1 MSRQPRSAQTRRA
14 LIRSAAQ
21 TFDEHGYPR
30 AKLTAI
36 SAGAGVSTGALH
48 FHFDTKAAVAAA
60 VEDEAARTL
69 HDSARTVRHLTPDPL
84 QALVDTTHVLARQL
98 ATDVVARA
106 GYRLNCQSAY
116 RSGPD
121 LRTRWHVCVRELLDR
136 AGEQELLVPGLAAE
150 ESATALVGATT
161 GFEVLAREDA
171 NWLTPSAVTGL
182 WRSFLPMLAGPGAPQ
197 TPEPS
202 GTRTTPRVRRR
213 TAAAQRTA
221 SELVR

>member
-30 AKLTAI
+30 AKLSAI

-60 VEDEAARTL
+60 VEEEAARTL
-69 HDSARTVRHLTPDPL
+69 HESARTVRHLTPDPL

-98 ATDVVARA
+98 ATDVVTRA
-106 GYRLNCQSAY
+106 GYRLNCQSAH

-121 LRTRWHVCVRELLDR
+121 LRARWHVCVCELLDR
-136 AGEQELLVPGLAAE
+136 AEEQNLLVPGLAAE
-150 ESATALVGATT
+150 ESAAALVGATT

-171 NWLTPSAVTGL
+171 AWLTPSAVTGL
-182 WRSFLPMLAGPGAPQ
+182 WRSFLPILAGPGAPQ

-202 GTRTTPRVRRR
+202 GPR
-213 TAAAQRTA
+213 TAPRGRPRAASA
-221 SELVR
+221 LVR

>member
-30 AKLTAI
+30 AKLSAI

-69 HDSARTVRHLTPDPL
+69 HESARTVRHLTPDPL
-84 QALVDTTHVLARQL
+84 QALIDTTHVLARQL

-106 GYRLNCQSAY
+106 GYRLNCQAAY

-121 LRTRWHVCVRELLDR
+121 LRTHWHVCVCELLDR
-136 AGEQELLVPGLAAE
+136 AEEQELLVPGLAAE
-150 ESATALVGATT
+150 DSAAALVGATT

-171 NWLTPSAVTGL
+171 GWLTPAAVTGL
-182 WRSFLPMLAGPGAPQ
+182 WRTLLPMLAGPGAPQ

-202 GTRTTPRVRRR
+202 GTRTTGRVR
-213 TAAAQRTA
+213 QRTVMA
-221 SELVR
+221 VRSPGG